1 MAIVRVQSNGK
12 SLQKF
17 TQLKVVNDSGG
28 KLPKLPSK
36 DCEGVH

>member
-1 MAIVRVQSNGK
+1 MVIARVQSNGK
-12 SLQKF
+12 SLRKL

-36 DCEGVH
+36 DCEDVH